1 MYTLYSLSIF
11 LFFEIF
17 LFLSA
22 DENSNIQVISALY
35 KFYYYYYTIK
45 INVDG
50 IQVTQT
56 THGKSLGLNIDD
68 NLFWKALIYD
78 TSKIVSSSIG
88 ELASQAI
95 CFLAHYS

>member
-17 LFLSA
+17 LFVSA
-22 DENSNIQVISALY
+22 DENSNIQVISTLY
-35 KFYYYYYTIK
+35 KFYYYYYTIN
-45 INVDG
+45 IDVDG

-78 TSKIVSSSIG
+78 TSKKVS
-88 ELASQAI
+88 
-95 CFLAHYS
+95 

>member
-1 MYTLYSLSIF
+1 MYTLYSLRIF

-22 DENSNIQVISALY
+22 DENSNIQVISTLY
-35 KFYYYYYTIK
+35 KFYYYYYTIN

-88 ELASQAI
+88 ELASQVI
-95 CFLAHYS
+95 CFLVHYS